1 MLRRAAG
8 PYFEGVAEASG
19 QEEWCG
25 LRPCIAD
32 GLPVIDRAPYL
43 DGLFLAT
50 GHAKMGLTHGPG
62 TGKLIAEWLLDGEPS
77 LDLSLLRADRF

>member
-1 MLRRAAG
+1 MLRRAAA
-8 PYFEGVAEASG
+8 PYFRGVAEAR
-19 QEEWCG
+19 EREAWCG

-32 GLPVIDRAPYL
+32 GLPVIDRAPQL

-77 LDLSLLRADRF
+77 LDFSLLRADRF